1 MATFVKTILQINA
14 SKEQVEEI
22 LNFVKSEN
30 SEFDF
35 KKIIPMPEELNIVSG
50 GPTEIGLEYYAL
62 LRKREKGS
70 GFFVS
75 QVKDAIEAIEGE
87 ENFEEIKDLG
97 KKAWLNLIN
106 YGYTTW
112 LGWCVEYWGTKW
124 NASEVEIKDNVI
136 SFETA
141 WACPTKVLIALSK
154 KFNTIKFSFK
164 YASEDLGTSSYIGTI
179 SDGIMTESPDTPKT
193 ENEKKKFAIK
203 LWGLQDEFDSATFG
217 YPEKDD

>member
-35 KKIIPMPEELNIVSG
+35 KKIIPMPEGLNIESG
-50 GPTEIGLEYYAL
+50 GPAELGLEYYAL
-62 LRKREKGS
+62 LRKREKYS
-70 GFFVS
+70 CLFAVD
-75 QVKDAIEAIEGE
+75 VKDAIEAIEGE
-87 ENFEEIKDLG
+87 ENFEQIKDLG

-106 YGYTTW
+106 YGYSTW
-112 LGWCVEYWGTKW
+112 FGWCVEYWGTKW

-141 WACPTKVLIALSK
+141 WACPTKILIALSK
-154 KFNTIKFSFK
+154 KFSTTNFSFK
-164 YASEDLGTSSYIGTI
+164 YASESIGRYVGIGTI
-179 SDGIMTESPDTPKT
+179 SDGIITDSPDTPKT
-193 ENEKKKFAIK
+193 ENEKMKFAIE
-203 LWGLQDEFDSATFG
+203 LWDIQDEYELVDGEFR
-217 YPEKDD
+217 EKED

>member
-30 SEFDF
+30 SKFDF

-50 GPTEIGLEYYAL
+50 GPTELGLEYYAL
-62 LRKREKGS
+62 LRKREKCS
-70 GFFVS
+70 CFFAVD
-75 QVKDAIEAIEGE
+75 VKDAIEAIEGE
-87 ENFEEIKDLG
+87 ENFEQIKDLG

-106 YGYTTW
+106 YGYSTW

-164 YASEDLGTSSYIGTI
+164 YACEDIGVSSGLGTILNGIIKESSN
-179 SDGIMTESPDTPKT
+179 TPKT
-193 ENEKKKFAIK
+193 ENEKKKFAIE
-203 LWGLQDEFDSATFG
+203 LLGLQDRYELIDG
-217 YPEKDD
+217 EYHEKDD

>member
-35 KKIIPMPEELNIVSG
+35 KKIIPMPEELNIESG
-50 GPTEIGLEYYAL
+50 GPTEIGLIYYEL
-62 LRKREKGS
+62 VRSREKCP
-70 GFFVS
+70 GFILETKEKMKV
-75 QVKDAIEAIEGE
+75 IENL
-87 ENFEEIKDLG
+87 ENFEQIKDLG

-106 YGYTTW
+106 YGHSTW
-112 LGWCVEYWGTKW
+112 FGWCVEYWGTKW
-124 NASEVEIKDNVI
+124 NASEVKIKDNVI

-141 WACPTKVLIALSK
+141 WAYPTKVLIALSK

-164 YASEDLGTSSYIGTI
+164 CASEDIGVNPFLGTI
-179 SDGIMTESPDTPKT
+179 SDGIITESPDTPKT
-193 ENEKKKFAIK
+193 ENEKKKFAIE
-203 LWGLQDEFDSATFG
+203 LLGLQDRYEVIDG
-217 YPEKDD
+217 EYHEKDD